1 MRGDLAKAFELANT
15 QVFRRAPL
23 PKSYTDFIGRKLF
36 LAILTAQGLGAFAL
50 ITLAVILK
58 KSGVAQSVMQPRV
71 RHEISRAG
79 VALMPMFL
87 FLALALGFLVVGQ
100 TVSALAKVGATDY
113 LGSTMVIV
121 IVRELGPLLTAVLV
135 LARVGTANVI
145 ELGTARA
152 LGEVEA
158 LEALG
163 IDPVHYLI
171 VPRVIGMALGIFAL
185 TIYLILGALGSGY
198 LFAFL
203 QDVALTPGDYFRQI
217 AEALNWLD
225 FALLALKTLA
235 FGFFIAVVTCY
246 HGLAQPPRA
255 AQSGLAPLPEQL
267 GHLGDHGPEAGAV
280 QADPGQQAIG
290 GIGAGGDPEAGAV
303 LGQVGQAE
311 APGGPGQVRLR
322 APPGGLQALH
332 AARGRQGLGHLG
344 LPAQAHGPVAAPEA
358 QGLAGVGP
366 EAPAAQAVK
375 GVGDLGLEAG
385 AAEIQEGLAI
395 QAGQIHG
402 QVPALQEP
410 HHGPGGVL
418 GGAQSAGEA
427 VARAP
432 RHRAQGHGTSGSH
445 QGPAGMVEG
454 AVAAPDQ
461 QGAAGG
467 FRQGDGGGVVEG
479 RLQPEQLQ
487 TLPVFRGE
495 PGQERLRIHRA
506 HPGGRVV
513 DQRNAAHSALGARN
527 RAGGASSS
535 SRTPVM
541 GCSSTSF
548 QACSQS
554 WLDFSPW

>member
-135 LARVGTANVI
+135 LARVGTANVF

-246 HGLAQPPRA
+246 HGLAQPLRLEEVSRVAVRA
-255 AQSGLAPLPEQL
+255 VTQGVIACVLV
-267 GHLGDHGPEAGAV
+267 DAV
-280 QADPGQQAIG
+280 FI
-290 GIGAGGDPEAGAV
+290 V
-303 LGQVGQAE
+303 LY
-311 APGGPGQVRLR
+311 
-322 APPGGLQALH
+322 
-332 AARGRQGLGHLG
+332 
-344 LPAQAHGPVAAPEA
+344 
-358 QGLAGVGP
+358 
-366 EAPAAQAVK
+366 
-375 GVGDLGLEAG
+375 
-385 AAEIQEGLAI
+385 LAI
-395 QAGQIHG
+395 
-402 QVPALQEP
+402 
-410 HHGPGGVL
+410 
-418 GGAQSAGEA
+418 
-427 VARAP
+427 
-432 RHRAQGHGTSGSH
+432 
-445 QGPAGMVEG
+445 
-454 AVAAPDQ
+454 
-461 QGAAGG
+461 
-467 FRQGDGGGVVEG
+467 
-479 RLQPEQLQ
+479 
-487 TLPVFRGE
+487 
-495 PGQERLRIHRA
+495 
-506 HPGGRVV
+506 
-513 DQRNAAHSALGARN
+513 
-527 RAGGASSS
+527 
-535 SRTPVM
+535 
-541 GCSSTSF
+541 
-548 QACSQS
+548 
-554 WLDFSPW
+554 